1 MRAKARTQQGME
13 LYQIRA
19 FVTVARIGNLT
30 RAAQA
35 LCVTQPAVTAQIK
48 ALESALGVALFDR
61 GGGRMLLTREGE
73 SLLQRAENVLSA
85 AGDLQGAAR
94 QMQGQVSGT
103 IDLGIPGEAPGFL
116 RLGELS
122 VLVQKSLPLVELR
135 VASHVPGGLLDA
147 MRGGVLT
154 ACLYIGTHPPR
165 DLNWQALR
173 SVRYRVVI
181 PKTLAKD
188 MQRGGWKTLLTLPW
202 ISGTPDSHLHPML
215 RNMFEQQGLAP
226 NVVLRTEDT
235 SALDSL
241 VASGGGCA
249 LLHEELALPGAER
262 GDWVVWGHACVDA
275 HLYFC
280 TPADRASDPL
290 VVAIESVVA
299 SAWE

>member
-1 MRAKARTQQGME
+1 ME
-13 LYQIRA
+13 IYQIRA

-73 SLLQRAENVLSA
+73 SLLQKAENVLAA

-94 QMQGQVSGT
+94 QMQGQVSGQ
-103 IDLGIPGEAPGFL
+103 IDLGVPAESPGFL
-116 RLGELS
+116 KLGELS
-122 VLVQKSLPLVELR
+122 VQVQKDLPLVELR
-135 VASHVPGGLLDA
+135 VASHVPGGLLNA
-147 MRGGVLT
+147 MRVGSLT

-165 DLNWQALR
+165 DLNWQVLR
-173 SVRYRVVI
+173 SVRYRIVI
-181 PKTLAKD
+181 PKALSRE
-188 MQRGGWKTLLTLPW
+188 MQRGGWKVLAGLPW
-202 ISGTPDSHLHPML
+202 ISGSPDAHLHPML
-215 RNMFEQQGLAP
+215 RHLFEQQGLAP

-235 SALDSL
+235 AELDAL

-249 LLHEELALPGAER
+249 LLREELALPGAER
-262 GDWVVWGHACVDA
+262 GDWLVWGHASVDA

-280 TPADRASDPL
+280 TSVDRQSDPL
-290 VVAIESVVA
+290 VVALNAVVA
-299 SAWE
+299 STWV